1 VPLREQRIQGGDLN
15 GFYRRHRIGNG
26 DALVV
31 VVQ

>member
-1 VPLREQRIQGGDLN
+1 VPLREQRRQGGDLL

-26 DALVV
+26 DAFVV